1 MYSFMYVLIS
11 YAHLQRLDQKT
22 AQLIHLQ
29 RVTMEHNVCMR
40 GKKHAVD
47 MTQT

>member
-1 MYSFMYVLIS
+1 MY
-11 YAHLQRLDQKT
+11 LQRLDQKT

-40 GKKHAVD
+40 NPKPLNP
-47 MTQT
+47 TPYPNTNTNTNTTR